1 MSASVSEDRARSV
14 TTATLL
20 TMKRAHEPIVVVT
33 AYDMPSA
40 RLADA
45 AGVDVILVG
54 DSLGMVVLGHDS
66 TLPVTMDDMLHHT
79 AAVSRGA
86 KRALIVADMPF
97 MSFQI
102 TAEEALRNAGRL
114 LAEAGATA
122 VKIEGGRKVAH
133 VVERMTD
140 AGIPV
145 MGHVGLTPQS
155 VHQLG
160 GYKVQAKEASAALGL
175 LEDCRALQDA
185 GAFSVV
191 LECIPAELAGIV
203 SSELEIPTIGI
214 GAGGECDGQVQVL
227 HDLLGLGEFTPR
239 HAKRY
244 VDLSETI
251 TTALS
256 AYADDVRAGK
266 FPANEHGTKMG
277 PEVLDEVESL
287 VSRVDRNDAEGT
299 VAN

>member
-133 VVERMTD
+133 VVERR
-140 AGIPV
+140 
-145 MGHVGLTPQS
+145 VG
-155 VHQLG
+155 G
-160 GYKVQAKEASAALGL
+160 
-175 LEDCRALQDA
+175 
-185 GAFSVV
+185 
-191 LECIPAELAGIV
+191 
-203 SSELEIPTIGI
+203 LEIAVDKFQIGKQ
-214 GAGGECDGQVQVL
+214 GQGV
-227 HDLLGLGEFTPR
+227 
-239 HAKRY
+239 
-244 VDLSETI
+244 
-251 TTALS
+251 
-256 AYADDVRAGK
+256 
-266 FPANEHGTKMG
+266 
-277 PEVLDEVESL
+277 
-287 VSRVDRNDAEGT
+287 
-299 VAN
+299 